1 MNIYFLSAEKPIVK
15 RYELDPKGEL
25 QKHSYP
31 FVYEV
36 TSHEEHP
43 KGLPELATL
52 MQRYSKTGATLVKG
66 ELSRQLV
73 TESRKGTTDPTAKTD
88 WICLDL
94 DGVDNYQTVDLF
106 LEDIGCGDTDYIV
119 QWSSSMGIE
128 NNAGFRCHIF
138 MRLDQEC
145 HPQILKYWLM
155 DINLSTPSL
164 SAQLDLTKTG
174 NSLRWPLDIT
184 TCQNDKLLYISPPE
198 LGKGIKDPFPGNKRI
213 TFVKRKHRALVLPYP
228 IPGKDALRER
238 MEQRIT
244 ELRIQHQ
251 LPKKKA
257 IKYKFAGATE
267 YMVNPDSATIT
278 EMKTERGFVYFNLN
292 GGNSWA
298 YYHPEDNPNF
308 VFNFKG
314 EPAYKTEDLLPEYWA
329 SLQQAASNYQP
340 NSQGII
346 YLAFRE
352 FRTGNYYNGTYDTGT
367 DKLNL
372 AMAKSE
378 SQLRQFMKQYGQQI
392 GEFVPDWNL
401 VWDPHSTSVVNPTN
415 NELNTFQPSEFF
427 LKAKLPK
434 TNQIPPTIKKVI
446 DHVLGHDPDTID
458 HFINWLACI
467 VQYQTRTG
475 TAWVWQGTQGCLA
488 GDTVLQFATPTKRLR
503 PSTVKQA
510 FEKWTGKKNRGP
522 RAGKCWNVSKGI
534 RTKSVRDGHTIGYHE
549 IFDIVESGV
558 KPLVK
563 VTTVS
568 GNIIRV
574 TAEHP
579 FMRPNKTFTK
589 ASELKPNDVVLMEG
603 APFNA
608 ARRAEQ
614 RKLRPERKTV
624 HSVPHH
630 PFAWGHFINGKNYKR
645 THMARIVVEA
655 DMNCMTPDE
664 LISVL
669 RNAPE
674 RAATLNYLDPSFIVH
689 HIDGDCTND
698 AIDNLAVISKENHD
712 AHHARETGLGTIA
725 TREDRIASIEPDGE
739 EMTYDL
745 VMKAPYH
752 NYVANGFVVSNTGK
766 GVLFHQIITPLLSEQ
781 NVVSKRMEE
790 LESEFTGYM
799 ENKFVVFIDE
809 IEAGKSLYHSK
820 ITAKLKNLIVEPTI
834 SIRRMYSPPYMAP
847 NFASMIFASNKPAS
861 VEIAP
866 DDRRFNVGPYQNSA
880 IQLTSTEVDIAIPK
894 ELTSFFAYLKQYK
907 ADADRARKPLQSAAR
922 DTLID
927 ISRTALDTVSDAIL
941 AGDLEFLWEHLSTAT
956 KVHAM
961 NPLQALKYQ
970 PFRDLVVELVNTLD
984 PKLTRDDLY
993 TIMEW
998 CVGGMPQS
1006 PHKLAALLKHY
1017 RLHLTQVWKN
1027 NRNVRGIDV
1036 IWNPDPAWL
1045 AQAKL
1050 EIANGDV

>member
-1 MNIYFLSAEKPIVK
+1 MKICFLSAEKPIVK
-15 RYELDPKGEL
+15 RYELDPKGDL
-25 QKHSYP
+25 VKHSYP

-52 MQRYSKTGATLVKG
+52 MQRYSKMGATLVKG

-73 TESRKGTTDPTAKTD
+73 TESRKGTTNPDQKTD

-94 DGVDNYQTVDLF
+94 DGVDSYQNVDLF

-128 NNAGFRCHIF
+128 NNSGFRCHIF

-155 DINLSTPSL
+155 DLNLSTPSL
-164 SAQLDLTKTG
+164 SAQLELTKTG

-213 TFVKRKHRALVLPYP
+213 TFVKRKNRSLVLPYP

-238 MEQRIT
+238 METRIT

-267 YMVNPDSATIT
+267 YMVNPDTATIT

-292 GGNSWA
+292 GGDSWA

-308 VFNFKG
+308 IFNFKG
-314 EPAYKTEDLLPEYWA
+314 EPAYKTEELLPEYWA
-329 SLQQAASNYQP
+329 SLQQAASSYQP

-352 FRTGNYYNGTYDTGT
+352 FRTGNYYNGTYDTNT

-378 SQLRQFMKQYGQQI
+378 SQLRQFMKQYGQQV

-401 VWDPHSTSVVNPTN
+401 IWDPHNQNVVDPVN

-434 TNQIPPTIKKVI
+434 VQQVPPTIKKVI

-458 HFINWLACI
+458 HFLNWLACI

-475 TAWVWQGTQGCLA
+475 TAWVWQGTQG
-488 GDTVLQFATPTKRLR
+488 
-503 PSTVKQA
+503 
-510 FEKWTGKKNRGP
+510 
-522 RAGKCWNVSKGI
+522 
-534 RTKSVRDGHTIGYHE
+534 
-549 IFDIVESGV
+549 
-558 KPLVK
+558 
-563 VTTVS
+563 
-568 GNIIRV
+568 
-574 TAEHP
+574 
-579 FMRPNKTFTK
+579 
-589 ASELKPNDVVLMEG
+589 
-603 APFNA
+603 
-608 ARRAEQ
+608 
-614 RKLRPERKTV
+614 
-624 HSVPHH
+624 
-630 PFAWGHFINGKNYKR
+630 
-645 THMARIVVEA
+645 
-655 DMNCMTPDE
+655 
-664 LISVL
+664 
-669 RNAPE
+669 
-674 RAATLNYLDPSFIVH
+674 
-689 HIDGDCTND
+689 
-698 AIDNLAVISKENHD
+698 
-712 AHHARETGLGTIA
+712 
-725 TREDRIASIEPDGE
+725 
-739 EMTYDL
+739 
-745 VMKAPYH
+745 
-752 NYVANGFVVSNTGK
+752 TGK
-766 GVLFHQIITPLLSEQ
+766 GVLFHQIITPLLGEM

-847 NFASMIFASNKPAS
+847 NYASMIFASNKPAS
-861 VEIAP
+861 VDVAP

-880 IQLTSTEVDIAIPK
+880 IQLTSTEVDVLIPK
-894 ELTSFFAYLKQYK
+894 ELPAFFAYLKQYK

-922 DTLID
+922 DTLIN

-941 AGDLEFLWEHLSTAT
+941 AGDLEFLWEHLSTSS
-956 KVHAM
+956 KVQAM

-970 PFRDLVVELVNTLD
+970 PFRDLVVELVDTLD

-1027 NRNVRGIDV
+1027 GRNVRGLDV
-1036 IWNPDPAWL
+1036 VWNPDPTWL
-1045 AQAKL
+1045 AQARL

>member
-1 MNIYFLSAEKPIVK
+1 MNICFLSADKPIVK
-15 RYELDPKGEL
+15 RYELDQKGEL
-25 QKHSYP
+25 AKHSYP

-155 DINLSTPSL
+155 DVNLSTPSL
-164 SAQLDLTKTG
+164 SAQLELTKTG

-213 TFVKRKHRALVLPYP
+213 TFVKRKHRNLVLPYP

-238 MEQRIT
+238 MEHRIT

-329 SLQQAASNYQP
+329 TLQQAASSYQP

-392 GEFVPDWNL
+392 GEFVPDWDL
-401 VWDPHSTSVVNPTN
+401 VWDPHSPSVVDPAN
-415 NELNTFQPSEFF
+415 NKLNTFQPSEFY

-446 DHVLGHDPDTID
+446 DHVLGYDPDTID

-475 TAWVWQGTQGCLA
+475 TAWVWQGTQG
-488 GDTVLQFATPTKRLR
+488 
-503 PSTVKQA
+503 
-510 FEKWTGKKNRGP
+510 
-522 RAGKCWNVSKGI
+522 
-534 RTKSVRDGHTIGYHE
+534 
-549 IFDIVESGV
+549 
-558 KPLVK
+558 
-563 VTTVS
+563 
-568 GNIIRV
+568 
-574 TAEHP
+574 
-579 FMRPNKTFTK
+579 
-589 ASELKPNDVVLMEG
+589 
-603 APFNA
+603 
-608 ARRAEQ
+608 
-614 RKLRPERKTV
+614 
-624 HSVPHH
+624 
-630 PFAWGHFINGKNYKR
+630 
-645 THMARIVVEA
+645 
-655 DMNCMTPDE
+655 
-664 LISVL
+664 
-669 RNAPE
+669 
-674 RAATLNYLDPSFIVH
+674 
-689 HIDGDCTND
+689 
-698 AIDNLAVISKENHD
+698 
-712 AHHARETGLGTIA
+712 
-725 TREDRIASIEPDGE
+725 
-739 EMTYDL
+739 
-745 VMKAPYH
+745 
-752 NYVANGFVVSNTGK
+752 TGK
-766 GVLFHQIITPLLSEQ
+766 GVLFHQIITPILSEQ

-861 VEIAP
+861 VDIAP
-866 DDRRFNVGPYQNSA
+866 DDRRFNVGPYQDHA
-880 IQLTSTEVDIAIPK
+880 IQLTSTEVDVLIPK

-922 DTLID
+922 DTLIN

-961 NPLQALKYQ
+961 NPLQAMKYQ